1 MACVIKRQ
9 IAIISEDVSETDKI
23 KDDGGDNEENYNHHD
38 ASNNQETNKKIIA
51 YLHKNNKKRMSKRN
65 NKTKV
70 LEEAKEIQWEN
81 ATTNPQ

>member
-38 ASNNQETNKKIIA
+38 ASNNQETNKKILA
-51 YLHKNNKKRMSKRN
+51 Y
-65 NKTKV
+65 
-70 LEEAKEIQWEN
+70 
-81 ATTNPQ
+81 